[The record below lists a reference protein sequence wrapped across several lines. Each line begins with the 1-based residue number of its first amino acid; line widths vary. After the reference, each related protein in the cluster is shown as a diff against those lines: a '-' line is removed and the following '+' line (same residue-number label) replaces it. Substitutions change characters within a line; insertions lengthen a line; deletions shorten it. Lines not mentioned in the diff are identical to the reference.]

1 MTEQKVCE
9 TLIELFQIYTDMET
23 RKILLQLLDCIDED

>member
-9 TLIELFQIYTDMET
+9 TLIELFQVFADQE
-23 RKILLQLLDCIDED
+23 RREILLELLDCINED